1 MPDSPPPGA
10 TATRHGRVRAR
21 YDSAMPDTDARRITL
36 LVYSSSPTVRERV
49 RSALGTRPA
58 PDVEIDIVEAS
69 TGAEVVTRCDE
80 GDIDVA
86 LLDGEAAPTG
96 GLGLCRQLKDELDAP
111 PPVLVVVGRRDDAWL
126 ATWSRAEGV
135 IQHPIDAMQITD
147 AVLALVPR
155 AGTTVATGH

>member
-1 MPDSPPPGA
+1 M
-10 TATRHGRVRAR
+10 RVVT
-21 YDSAMPDTDARRITL
+21 SAGSEVDTILPMPDTDTLRITL
-36 LVYSSSPTVRERV
+36 LVYSSSATVRERV
-49 RSALGTRPA
+49 RTALGTRPA
-58 PDVEIDIVEAS
+58 PGVEIDIVEAS
-69 TGAEVVTRCDE
+69 TGAEVVARCDE

-111 PPVLVVVGRRDDAWL
+111 PPVLLLVARRDDAWL

-135 IQHPIDAMQITD
+135 VQHPIDAMQISD

-155 AGTTVATGH
+155 AGTALAPGH

>member
-1 MPDSPPPGA
+1 
-10 TATRHGRVRAR
+10 
-21 YDSAMPDTDARRITL
+21 MPDTDARRITL
-36 LVYSSSPTVRERV
+36 LVYSSSQPVRERV

-69 TGAEVVTRCDE
+69 TGAEVVARCDE

-111 PPVLVVVGRRDDAWL
+111 PPVLVLVGRRDDAWL
-126 ATWSRAEGV
+126 ATWCRAEGV
-135 IQHPIDAMQITD
+135 IQHPVDAMEITD

-155 AGTTVATGH
+155 AGTAIATGH

>member
-1 MPDSPPPGA
+1 MSDNDP
-10 TATRHGRVRAR
+10 
-21 YDSAMPDTDARRITL
+21 RRITL
-36 LVYSSSPTVRERV
+36 LVYSSSATVRERV

-58 PDVEIDIVEAS
+58 PGIEIDIVDAT
-69 TGAEVVTRCDE
+69 TGAEVVARCDE

-86 LLDGEAAPTG
+86 LLDGESAPTG

-111 PPVLVVVGRRDDAWL
+111 PPVLVIVGRRDDAWL

-135 IQHPIDAMQITD
+135 IQHPIDAMQISD

-155 AGTTVATGH
+155 AGTAVATGD

>member
-1 MPDSPPPGA
+1 MPDP
-10 TATRHGRVRAR
+10 
-21 YDSAMPDTDARRITL
+21 DARRITL

-58 PDVEIDIVEAS
+58 PGVEVDIVEVS
-69 TGAEVVTRCDE
+69 TGAEVVARCDE

-96 GLGLCRQLKDELDAP
+96 GLGLCRQLKDELDSP
-111 PPVLVVVGRRDDAWL
+111 PPVLVLVGRRDDAWL

-135 IQHPIDAMQITD
+135 VQHPVDAMQITD

-155 AGTTVATGH
+155 AGTALAPGH

>member
-1 MPDSPPPGA
+1 
-10 TATRHGRVRAR
+10 
-21 YDSAMPDTDARRITL
+21 MPDTDARRIKL

-58 PDVEIDIVEAS
+58 PDVEIDLIEVS
-69 TGAEVVTRCDE
+69 TGAEVVARCDE

-111 PPVLVVVGRRDDAWL
+111 PPVLVLVGRRDDAWL

-135 IQHPIDAMQITD
+135 VQHPVDAMQMTD
-147 AVLALVPR
+147 AILDLLQPATVP
-155 AGTTVATGH
+155 AVPGH